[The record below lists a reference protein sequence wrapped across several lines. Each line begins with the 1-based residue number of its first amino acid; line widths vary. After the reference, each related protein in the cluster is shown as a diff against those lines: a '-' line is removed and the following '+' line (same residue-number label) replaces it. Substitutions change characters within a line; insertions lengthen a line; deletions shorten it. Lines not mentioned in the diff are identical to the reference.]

1 MASRHGKAWS
11 TGEDEKLDMAFRNG
25 VPLDELAQRHE
36 RGVRAIGARLER
48 LGLVAD
54 GTPLVGFSEPA
65 GVSDVHL
72 ASNQELSSSPITPL
86 SASIDD
92 LVAALLTLKL
102 QAPQG
107 ALGRRA
113 IASVA
118 RAYDRL
124 DSLLLDVVMPS
135 AISDDDIASDD
146 PLPDRL
152 REALAGIVSACISDI
167 QDRYVA
173 IRLLGLTG
181 DGERVTLAQLGLELD
196 RSRERIRQRRNRA
209 FKRIETALPRRIASA
224 ARLRSV
230 LADVSQEKDWTQPT
244 EAARTVV
251 TLVND
256 NFLAAKQLTLMLML
270 AAGAPG
276 KVSHLR
282 HTADEAALNASRD
295 PELFGRWQL
304 DRWADAT
311 GKALLHGEYQ
321 LFDAP
326 PLDMAGAKRS
336 PGQGSGQNTV
346 NLQSNKLGRL
356 VECESAMEFAVYTWL
371 EKSPE
376 VRWYQE
382 QPIAIPYKVEDRQH
396 LYYPDAVVLDSDGR
410 VIVLEVKPAFNM
422 FRRRTLQ
429 KALAAVAYLQ
439 PRGIGYLMVD
449 SRGRTLSDLA
459 GYPYDSG
466 KADIIE
472 RQMAE
477 GALSFG
483 KLRET
488 MADQSGRLD
497 FLEFASTAINRN
509 WSVTEAPVRIS
520 RLASDLSFRPVL
532 SHFKSP

>member
-1 MASRHGKAWS
+1 MASRHGRAWS
-11 TGEDEKLDMAFRNG
+11 PGEDEKLDMAFRSG
-25 VPLDELAQRHE
+25 VSLDELAQRHE

-48 LGLVAD
+48 LGLVPD
-54 GTPLVGFSEPA
+54 GTRSVEFSETA
-65 GVSDVHL
+65 SLSDRPS
-72 ASNQELSSSPITPL
+72 APNQSSPVTPL
-86 SASIDD
+86 SKSIDE
-92 LVAALLTLKL
+92 LIAALLILKVH
-102 QAPQG
+102 APQG
-107 ALGRRA
+107 TSGRRA
-113 IASVA
+113 IASVS

-124 DSLLLDVVMPS
+124 DFLLLDAVSPS
-135 AISDDDIASDD
+135 ALSNDGIAADD
-146 PLPDRL
+146 PLPDRM
-152 REALAGIVSACISDI
+152 REALAGIVNACLSDI

-181 DGERVTLAQLGLELD
+181 DGERVTLAQLGRELD

-209 FKRIETALPRRIASA
+209 FKKIEAALPRRVASA

-230 LADVSQEKDWTQPT
+230 LGDVSQEKDWAQPAQ
-244 EAARTVV
+244 AARTVV

-256 NFLAAKQLTLMLML
+256 NFLAAKQLTLMIML
-270 AAGAPG
+270 AAGASG
-276 KVSHLR
+276 KISHLR
-282 HTADEAALNASRD
+282 RTADEAALSASRD

-311 GKALLHGEYQ
+311 GKAVLQGEFKV
-321 LFDAP
+321 FDAIP
-326 PLDMAGAKRS
+326 EDMAVAKRS
-336 PGQGSGQNTV
+336 PSEGSGQYALS
-346 NLQSNKLGRL
+346 LQSHKLGRV
-356 VECESAMEFAVYTWL
+356 VECESGMEFAVYTWL

-382 QPIAIPYKVEDRQH
+382 QPVAIDYTIGDKKH
-396 LYYPDAVVLDSDGR
+396 IYYPDAVVWDREGR

-449 SRGRTLSDLA
+449 SRGRTLSDFA
-459 GYPYDSG
+459 KYPYDSG

-472 RQMAE
+472 SQMAE

-488 MADQSGRLD
+488 MVDQSGKLD
-497 FLEFASTAINRN
+497 FLEFASMAINRN
-509 WSVTEAPVRIS
+509 WSVTEAPVTIS
-520 RLASDLSFRPVL
+520 RLECDLSFRPVL
-532 SHFKSP
+532 SHFKNP